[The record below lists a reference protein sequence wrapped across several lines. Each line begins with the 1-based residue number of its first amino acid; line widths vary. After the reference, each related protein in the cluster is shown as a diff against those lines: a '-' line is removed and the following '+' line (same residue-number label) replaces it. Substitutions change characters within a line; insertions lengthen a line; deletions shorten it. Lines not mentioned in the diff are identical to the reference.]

1 MIVSEVVP
9 EIKQGFLVKMSVT
22 FFSEIPLNMD
32 TMACPFND
40 RINLVPL

>member
-1 MIVSEVVP
+1 MIVSEVVT
-9 EIKQGFLVKMSVT
+9 ENKQGFLVKMSDAV
-22 FFSEIPLNMD
+22 FSELPLNMD